1 MENVLRQLGGNW
13 NGCSGEV
20 RQEKAVV
27 VSVKGE

>member
-20 RQEKAVV
+20 RQKAVV